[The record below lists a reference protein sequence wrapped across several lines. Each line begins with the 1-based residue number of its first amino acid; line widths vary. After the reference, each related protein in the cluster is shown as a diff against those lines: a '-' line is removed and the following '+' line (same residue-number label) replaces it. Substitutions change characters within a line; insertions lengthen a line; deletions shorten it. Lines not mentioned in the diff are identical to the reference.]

1 MEKLVAAIVADSPR
15 RSRLSLFL
23 LAVHSSRRLSR
34 SLISFAVLKRGRAF
48 FGTDTGTPVRGLRPV
63 RASQIVTENVPNPR
77 SSIRLPHAS
86 AAVISSNIAS
96 TILSTSRRRRCGLRC
111 RKRQT
116 RSDLIIPNS
125 LWAVAGIGNAADLG
139 FFLMASL
146 WPNLQCR
153 RSCKHC
159 VLVDSAVPVACSP
172 ACSAAF
178 VGRSLCAG
186 GQSMARL
193 PVLGPTHP
201 KAWGLFFAFLA
212 RLVWC
217 PIRRADAAPPHPCCA
232 RRLTDGFKQHWLGR
246 GNVPGA
252 FFDGP
257 CDPCLDRFAQWPG

>member
-34 SLISFAVLKRGRAF
+34 SLISFAVLNRGRAF

-63 RASQIVTENVPNPR
+63 RAFQIVTENVPNPR

-96 TILSTSRRRRCGLRC
+96 TIFSTSRRRRCGLRC

-159 VLVDSAVPVACSP
+159 VLVDSAGPVACSP

-178 VGRSLCAG
+178 VGGEFNRSTQHYLAG
-186 GQSMARL
+186 ALRRGAGTIPPLRAKIL
-193 PVLGPTHP
+193 DT
-201 KAWGLFFAFLA
+201 A
-212 RLVWC
+212 LV
-217 PIRRADAAPPHPCCA
+217 PR
-232 RRLTDGFKQHWLGR
+232 TLGR
-246 GNVPGA
+246 RPPPIGRASSAPGA
-252 FFDGP
+252 QP
-257 CDPCLDRFAQWPG
+257 SASA